1 MDAQKVYVVKTT
13 SQDYYT
19 RDLSKAEAFVEKRQ
33 GATIKS
39 YNDLDSALA
48 EFADLQPLSTAK

>member
-1 MDAQKVYVVKTT
+1 M
-13 SQDYYT
+13 
-19 RDLSKAEAFVEKRQ
+19 EKRN

-39 YNDLDSALA
+39 FKDLDAALA